1 MSALIHRKP
10 ARPGGSA
17 PPLPVIP
24 LGGAPECRAWSPQH
38 IPVIRQGGID
48 MMSIEPLSLAS
59 ASVLTG
65 PTDIWDGSRSMT
77 FAPGEEIYGQ
87 DESTDLIYQLVK
99 GSIRTSHLLPDGR
112 RQIGDFY
119 YEGDVFGV
127 EPGSGHRFSAEA
139 LTTCEVLVV
148 KRSGSAAFAPGRVQQ
163 LVWAATTTELARAQM
178 HMLLLGRAT
187 ACERV
192 ARFLLDM
199 ADRFREDLVTLPMS
213 RQDMADYLGLTIETV
228 SRMLGRLQ
236 ADGLVEFAGS
246 RHFRVR
252 HRGGLKRLAAA

>member
-1 MSALIHRKP
+1 
-10 ARPGGSA
+10 
-17 PPLPVIP
+17 
-24 LGGAPECRAWSPQH
+24 
-38 IPVIRQGGID
+38 
-48 MMSIEPLSLAS
+48 MMSIGPPSQTPLSA
-59 ASVLTG
+59 VN
-65 PTDIWDGSRSMT
+65 DIWDGALRMD
-77 FAPGEEIYGQ
+77 FAAGEEIYGQ
-87 DESTDLIYQLVK
+87 DETAELICRLVK
-99 GSIRTSHLLPDGR
+99 GSIRTSHLQVDGR

-119 YEGDVFGV
+119 YPGDVFGV
-127 EPGSGHRFSAEA
+127 ETRPEHQFSAEA

-148 KRSGSAAFAPGRVQQ
+148 KRTGSVAFEPARVEK
-163 LVWAATTTELARAQM
+163 LLWAATATELARTQA

-199 ADRFREDLVTLPMS
+199 ADRFRSELVTLPMS

-236 ADGLVEFAGS
+236 ADGVVEFAGC

-252 HRGGLKRLAAA
+252 HRSGLMRLAAA

>member
-1 MSALIHRKP
+1 MA
-10 ARPGGSA
+10 
-17 PPLPVIP
+17 
-24 LGGAPECRAWSPQH
+24 
-38 IPVIRQGGID
+38 
-48 MMSIEPLSLAS
+48 SIETPSHMTFPVLAGS
-59 ASVLTG
+59 SE
-65 PTDIWDGSRSMT
+65 IWDGALRMD
-77 FAPGEEIYGQ
+77 FAAGEEVYGQ
-87 DESTDLIYQLVK
+87 EEAADLIYRLVN
-99 GSIRTSHLLPDGR
+99 GSIRTSHLLADGR

-127 EPGSGHRFSAEA
+127 ETGPEHRFSAEA
-139 LTTCEVLVV
+139 LTTCQVMVV
-148 KRSGSAAFAPGRVQQ
+148 KRSGSVVEPGRVDK
-163 LVWAATTTELARAQM
+163 LLWTATAMELARAQT

-199 ADRFREDLVTLPMS
+199 ADRFRGDLVTLPMS

-236 ADGLVEFAGS
+236 ADGVVEFAGC

-252 HRGGLKRLAAA
+252 HRSGLMRLAAA